1 MAERIAA
8 HLPVKRFGVRS
19 LYLCGS
25 TKNAT
30 AGPQSDIDLI
40 VHFTGSDEQQQ
51 LLTNWFEG
59 WSLSLAEMNYLR
71 TGYHVS
77 GMLDLHFVT
86 DLDIET
92 KSSFAAKINAVT
104 DAARPL
110 RLGMEQLSD

>member
-8 HLPVKRFGVRS
+8 HLPVNRFGVLA

-40 VHFTGSDEQQQ
+40 VHFTGSDEQKQ
-51 LLTNWFEG
+51 LLLNWFEG

-71 TGYHVS
+71 TGYHVN
-77 GMLDLHFVT
+77 GILDLHFIT
-86 DLDIET
+86 DSDIET
-92 KSSFAAKINAVT
+92 RSSFATKINAVT

-110 RLGMEQLSD
+110 RLGMEQPSD